1 MMSTLIVGSNP
12 SVAKSG
18 KSLLKLFKWVS
29 TPIFSF
35 TNVSTICTPNNRPLK
50 KSEYQLERLCT
61 ECQNYDKIITLGNT
75 ANEALTLLGIQHFQL
90 PHPSGLNRKL
100 NNKEY
105 LTKVLSECQKYL
117 QR

>member
-1 MMSTLIVGSNP
+1 MKLLIVGQNP
-12 SVAKSG
+12 SMGTTG
-18 KSLLKLFKWVS
+18 KSLRNLYKWID

-35 TNVSTICTPNNRPLK
+35 TNVSIHKSKKPLK

-75 ANEALTLLGIQHFQL
+75 ANEALSLLGIQHFQL